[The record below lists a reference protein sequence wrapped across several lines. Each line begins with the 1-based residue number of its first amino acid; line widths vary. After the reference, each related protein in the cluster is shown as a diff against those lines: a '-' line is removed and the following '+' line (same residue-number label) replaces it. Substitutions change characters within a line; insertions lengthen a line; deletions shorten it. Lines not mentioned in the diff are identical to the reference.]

1 VSEVLY
7 LSLQHLYL
15 SICALAIGCA
25 VGLPLAILLSRARHA
40 APAALA
46 LAAAVETVP
55 SIALLGLLMLLPV
68 VGGVGPRPAIAA
80 LALYSLMA
88 IVDNSYTGIVSV
100 DRALV
105 DAGRGLGMTELQ
117 LLRFVELPQALPAIF
132 AGVRISAVLCIAT
145 ATAASYIGAGGLGD
159 LVFRGVARGDGAMV
173 MRGAL
178 PAIAMSLAAQF
189 GLVRVERR
197 LSRWSKPS

>member
-1 VSEVLY
+1 VSEVLG

-15 SICALAIGCA
+15 SLCALAIGCA
-25 VGLPLAILLSRARHA
+25 VGLPLAILLSRARPA
-40 APAALA
+40 APAVLA

-55 SIALLGLLMLLPV
+55 SIALLGLLMLVPV
-68 VGGVGPRPAIAA
+68 VGGIGTRPAIAA

-88 IVDNSYTGIVSV
+88 IVDNAYTGLVSV

-159 LVFRGVARGDGAMV
+159 LVFRGVARGDGSMV
-173 MRGAL
+173 LRGAV

-189 GLVRVERR
+189 GLARVERR
-197 LSRWSKPS
+197 LSRWSRP